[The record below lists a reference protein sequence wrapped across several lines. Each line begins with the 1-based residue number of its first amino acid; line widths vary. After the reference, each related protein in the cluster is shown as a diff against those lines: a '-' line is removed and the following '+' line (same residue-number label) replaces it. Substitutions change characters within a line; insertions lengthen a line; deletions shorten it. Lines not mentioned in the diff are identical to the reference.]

1 MQSAGGGNYD
11 AEKTHTAPEA
21 PDDISHI
28 TQAGAGDLAVGSR
41 VALCRVALCIN
52 VATEVGIYRGALHT
66 VVDFGI
72 NQPCVHAGV
81 LPAVTQVR
89 LNNRTK
95 VCRGS

>member
-1 MQSAGGGNYD
+1 MRSAGGKNYD
-11 AEKTHTAPEA
+11 VEKTRTAPEA
-21 PDDISHI
+21 PGDMSRI
-28 TQAGAGDLAVGSR
+28 TQAGVGDLAVGSR

-52 VATEVGIYRGALHT
+52 VATEVGIYRGALVT
-66 VVDFGI
+66 VLDFGI

>member
-21 PDDISHI
+21 PGDISHI
-28 TQAGAGDLAVGSR
+28 TQAGVGDLAVGS
-41 VALCRVALCIN
+41 RVALCIN
-52 VATEVGIYRGALHT
+52 VATEVGIYRGALVT
-66 VVDFGI
+66 VVDFGV